1 MLRFAQN
8 ALNAVDAVNS
18 LSVRMEPMLSAV
30 TKRKSH
36 SSSSGSILV
45 VVGVAHMKLRPPTMK
60 SR

>member
-8 ALNAVDAVNS
+8 ALNAVDAMNS

-30 TKRKSH
+30 TERKSR

-60 SR
+60 S